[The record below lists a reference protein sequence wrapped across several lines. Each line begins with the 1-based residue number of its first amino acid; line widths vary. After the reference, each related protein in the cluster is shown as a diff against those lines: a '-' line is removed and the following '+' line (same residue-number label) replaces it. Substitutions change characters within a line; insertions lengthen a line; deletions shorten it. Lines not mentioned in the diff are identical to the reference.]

1 MCCRNHPQKQ
11 RCRAG
16 REKNR
21 SAWRRRGVLP
31 VSAGA
36 SHPGVLFFR
45 DLSTERWRSVHTERP
60 VWVVRFTI
68 ATFHLHSS
76 SPVCACC
83 LQLLSL
89 FSPAPT
95 PLTPPSA
102 SGPDSRRPSSGIKAA
117 SSSASSP
124 THQCC
129 AAVVAGP
136 LTPCWNCVPCSGAR
150 SLRPAWASLSRGPR
164 QQSKT

>member
-1 MCCRNHPQKQ
+1 MLRKSPSEAKLS
-11 RCRAG
+11 G
-16 REKNR
+16 REKEKQMR
-21 SAWRRRGVLP
+21 VEEEGALP

-36 SHPGVLFFR
+36 SHPGVLFFPR
-45 DLSTERWRSVHTERP
+45 DLSTERWRSTHTERP

-76 SPVCACC
+76 PPVCACC

-89 FSPAPT
+89 FSPALT
-95 PLTPPSA
+95 PLPGSVQA
-102 SGPDSRRPSSGIKAA
+102 HSRRPSLGIKAA
-117 SSSASSP
+117 NSSASSP

-136 LTPCWNCVPCSGAR
+136 PTRC
-150 SLRPAWASLSRGPR
+150 
-164 QQSKT
+164 